1 LIIVIRIESPA
12 DIAGVQR
19 GDILLKVDDK
29 NITNENMLNAIRNLE
44 TPYKIFNL

>member
-1 LIIVIRIESPA
+1 MIIFVRIESPA

-29 NITNENMLNAIRNLE
+29 NITSENMLNAIRNFGD
-44 TPYKIFNL
+44 PHKIFEL